1 MRQLEL
7 ILIVLI
13 PTGIFLIVHLFVS
26 VTGSAESTV
35 GFLMLHHK
43 GHTGLNLRVYKLAE
57 IMASL
62 SFLSLQKK
70 KSFYRKASCLGAFKD
85 NGRCQKFKDVTG

>member
-43 GHTGLNLRVYKLAE
+43 GHTGLNLWAYKLAE

-62 SFLSLQKK
+62 SFFELAKKIKIFLQKSK
-70 KSFYRKASCLGAFKD
+70 LFGGLRGQ
-85 NGRCQKFKDVTG
+85 QKVSEI